1 MTASYP
7 HNLNAIYAKYAK
19 EAAPALRPAPAKA
32 DSGKN
37 QSWLD
42 SLTRALAGNALI
54 SGGLLLP
61 KRLRL
66 PDRIMSS
73 MEKDYIRGLSANF
86 PEWLTDSLLTEKGIK
101 HTIKYIP
108 KPSEH
113 AAILKQ
119 QKRLLRRARRL
130 EPKIDFVPPSETIVW
145 PVYDQSSNSIN
156 MTTTR
161 PETLAHEMG
170 HARNDKTM
178 RRLLGDKWT
187 RRYGLHTHAYD
198 TPLIAA
204 RIAAPLMLGSDN
216 ENVRAAAPWVLAASG
231 IPKLTGNTL
240 ASLRGMRNYYRRLG
254 GRRPLSGAKT
264 LAQPLISYTISTAMP
279 ALTAYLANKMNNAA
293 LASDNKK
300 LRNVYQGL
308 ALTGGTAALYR
319 NTENELARLKYIQR
333 TLPRDWPVT
342 AGRRAAPRQ

>member
-19 EAAPALRPAPAKA
+19 EAEPALRPPPAKA

-54 SGGLLLP
+54 SGSLPLP
-61 KRLRL
+61 KWLRL
-66 PDRIMSS
+66 YDKIAPFSG
-73 MEKDYIRGLSANF
+73 KDYVRIRSAHL
-86 PEWLTDSLLTEKGIK
+86 PGQPIAQKLTDAKLK
-101 HTIKYIP
+101 HYIKYIP
-108 KPSEH
+108 NPAEH

-119 QKRLLRRARRL
+119 QQRLMRRGRRL
-130 EPKIDFVPPSETIVW
+130 EPKIDFVGNINSSSF
-145 PVYDQSSNSIN
+145 YDPYNKRIAV
-156 MTTTR
+156 TTVR
-161 PETLAHEMG
+161 PEIVAHEMG
-170 HARNDKTM
+170 HARNDRTM
-178 RRLLGDKWT
+178 RRFLGDKGT
-187 RRYGLHTHAYD
+187 HRYNAHVRAYN

-216 ENVRAAAPWVLAASG
+216 ENVRAAAPWVMAASG
-231 IPKLTGNTL
+231 LPELTGEAL

-264 LAQPLISYTISTAMP
+264 LGRAFGTYAVGTALP
-279 ALTAYLANKMNNAA
+279 ALAAYLANKMNNAA

-300 LRNVYQGL
+300 LRSVYRRL

-319 NTENELARLKYIQR
+319 NIENELDRLKYIQR
-333 TLPRDWPVT
+333 TLPR
-342 AGRRAAPRQ
+342 A